1 MKRAQRKAKE
11 LRRKLKLSGR
21 VDTETVANILG
32 LEVVTWPL
40 DVQEEM
46 QMDRYIGVAERLD
59 SRQRRWVIAHAI
71 GHQQLHSG
79 NHLWIRDHTSLSGLY
94 EREAEDF
101 ARALLVDVDE
111 AMDEGLSEVWEVAEH
126 FGVPQELAWL
136 QPPLPM
142 E

>member
-11 LRRKLKLSGR
+11 LRRKLGLSGR
-21 VDTETVANILG
+21 VDAEEVANILG
-32 LEVVTWPL
+32 LVVVPWPL

-59 SRQRRWVIAHAI
+59 SRMRRWVIAHAI
-71 GHQQLHSG
+71 GHRLLHSG

-101 ARALLVDVDE
+101 ARALLMDVDE
-111 AMDEGLSEVWEVAEH
+111 AMDEGLSELWEVAEH
-126 FGVPQELAWL
+126 FGVPEEMAWL